1 MKIKYLFFI
10 IIFLNLSCIFAD
22 EYIISKLNCVEP
34 ENYYKRELL
43 LKYDDEDDV
52 YYLYKSTY
60 SHSYWYTLT
69 AADLDKFRTNVEKAK
84 EWINIAKK
92 NKVSVK
98 KELPDSELSVE
109 GAKKSGNDWYFTR
122 WDIDISFL
130 FAAGFEND
138 KELFILLLEGG
149 ESESSENM
157 FIDIEFESVFF
168 MNDQI
173 YGLSNAISKET
184 VEKAKLKHEEDKKT
198 ADMFN

>member
-92 NKVSVK
+92 K
-98 KELPDSELSVE
+98 
-109 GAKKSGNDWYFTR
+109 
-122 WDIDISFL
+122 
-130 FAAGFEND
+130 
-138 KELFILLLEGG
+138 
-149 ESESSENM
+149 
-157 FIDIEFESVFF
+157 
-168 MNDQI
+168 
-173 YGLSNAISKET
+173 
-184 VEKAKLKHEEDKKT
+184 
-198 ADMFN
+198 